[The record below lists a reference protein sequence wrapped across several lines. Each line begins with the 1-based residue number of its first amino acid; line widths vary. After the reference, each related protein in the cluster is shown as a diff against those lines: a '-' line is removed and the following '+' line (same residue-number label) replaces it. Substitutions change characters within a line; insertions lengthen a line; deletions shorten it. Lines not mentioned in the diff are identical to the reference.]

1 MVVRAPKGSTEAM
14 YFAKGQT
21 QQLVSMLG
29 VPTADWPDIQDA
41 LDFNSQYGLWVS
53 APPGTSETYPS
64 YYGGVYVTK
73 HGLFPFYNVE
83 DKNTPSFR
91 ARTRVEGENASYL
104 HLPDNL
110 RVLLQSEVDSRGRIA
125 PIGAVEVSRDEE
137 SGVLVDWTFLSSSIQ
152 PVYAAS
158 SPTGFDVISLTSIP
172 NEILAAADSIYFDFW
187 GNASSA
193 YPGDKSYELILAGT
207 KVQVENPDGT
217 GVVDI
222 GTISGNVINIT
233 GTNASGNDTFMF
245 IDFEQIV
252 SSAPYRTTSGDW
264 ISTADEATYRGLLHD
279 AILARMKWILNVKDD
294 TYMTIAQKTPTE
306 KETILTFTDIGY
318 DKYAYDL
325 SLSAYKDEPYVL
337 ANSPVPYPTAVDA
350 ENDDGL
356 YVQFFS
362 NANIGK
368 AGIYQTLGPSL
379 PPKNVTSSYRTR
391 YVRVKDAGIRRTNM
405 GTVRDRD
412 PDVLAMVDQIYYIDS
427 NSNLILCKTELA
439 PEGTMNPR
447 KAVNY
452 NTLTFSVKEEVYPG
466 KLTSGGTF
474 TGSLSETGK
483 DTYGANIYFQEI
495 LPDNALSFIEVNVYK
510 TFDDDLN
517 GGGFFTGYRI
527 VDSRAFGGSKTVTT
541 GSLGVPGL
549 QGQRYVKKV
558 VGDLIAEG
566 TTGGIVEDRFTPVLL
581 DGWIEAGKSVYEPAL
596 VFVEPTGH
604 EALKESLYS
613 LRASTHKMA
622 TYLAPR
628 KLSGSERAD
637 LNSIV
642 VTGRITGTA
651 QPVNEFL
658 RKDTYTGKKYW
669 TSLVGAYG
677 AKCMRIIEGKLGGW
691 APMFT
696 DIGGYG
702 GQLPVTVERAKYEF
716 TAEEQQILDEKGLNP
731 IILDPT
737 YGVMVISQKTTQDPD
752 NLNDW
757 SYLGHSMA
765 FDLFKREIRDNVM
778 IPQIGKPND
787 SYYQAMR
794 QRQCEAILNR
804 RTGGTQ
810 PIWAAGKVEIAN
822 VNTDDIKAQRK
833 FKIKITV
840 KVNIFSEWV
849 ELEFVNVSQSTQL

>member
-1 MVVRAPKGSTEAM
+1 MDTFRLIFVDIDQSYNVPVADSAQRGYMVVRAPKGSTEAM

-91 ARTRVEGENASYL
+91 VLLTPEAENEKYIHGDIENA
-104 HLPDNL
+104 
-110 RVLLQSEVDSRGRIA
+110 A
-125 PIGAVEVSRDEE
+125 
-137 SGVLVDWTFLSSSIQ
+137 IQ

-158 SPTGFDVISLTSIP
+158 SPSGFDVISLTGIP
-172 NEILAAADSIYFDFW
+172 SEILAVADSIYFNFW

-517 GGGFFTGYRI
+517 GGGFFTSYRI

-752 NLNDW
+752 NLSDW

-849 ELEFVNVSQSTQL
+849 ELEFVNVAQTTQL

>member
-53 APPGTSETYPS
+53 APPGTSEAYPS
-64 YYGGVYVTK
+64 YYGGMYVTK

-83 DKNTPSFR
+83 DKNALSF
-91 ARTRVEGENASYL
+91 
-104 HLPDNL
+104 
-110 RVLLQSEVDSRGRIA
+110 RVLLTPESENAGYIHGSGTN
-125 PIGAVEVSRDEE
+125 AV
-137 SGVLVDWTFLSSSIQ
+137 IQ

-158 SPTGFDVISLTSIP
+158 NPSGFDVISLTGIP
-172 NEILAAADSIYFDFW
+172 SEILAAADSLYLNFW

-193 YPGDKSYELILAGT
+193 YPGDRAYELILAGT

-222 GTISGNVINIT
+222 GTISGNTINIT

-252 SSAPYRTTSGDW
+252 SSAPYKTTSGDW
-264 ISTADEATYRGLLHD
+264 TSSMAEATYRTLLHD

-306 KETILTFTDIGY
+306 KETILTLTDIGY

-325 SLSAYKDEPYVL
+325 SLDAYKDEPYVL
-337 ANSPVPYPTAVDA
+337 ANGPVPYPTAEDA
-350 ENDDGL
+350 ENKDGL

-362 NANIGK
+362 NPNSGK
-368 AGIYQTLGPSL
+368 TGIYQTLGPSR
-379 PPKNVTSSYRTR
+379 PPINVTSSYRTR
-391 YVRVKDAGIRRTNM
+391 YIRIKNAGIRRLNS
-405 GTVRDRD
+405 GVVRDRD
-412 PDVLAMVDQIYYIDS
+412 PDVLAMVDQIYYVDS
-427 NSNLILCKTELA
+427 NSNLILCKTEVA
-439 PEGTMNPR
+439 PDGKMNPR

-452 NTLTFSVKEEVYPG
+452 NTLTFSVQEEVYPG

-483 DTYGANIYFQEI
+483 DTYGGNIYFREI
-495 LPDNALSFIEVNVYK
+495 LPDNALSFIEVDVYK
-510 TFDDDLN
+510 TFDEDLN

-527 VDSRAFGGSKTVTT
+527 VDKRAYGGATSVTT
-541 GSLGVPGL
+541 GVLGIPAL
-549 QGQRYVKKV
+549 QGQRYVKKI
-558 VGDLIAEG
+558 VGDLISEG
-566 TTGGIVEDRFTPVLL
+566 TTGGIVDDRFTPVLL
-581 DGWIEAGKSVYEPAL
+581 DGWIEAGKSIYEPAM

-604 EALKESLYS
+604 EALKESIYD

-651 QPVNEFL
+651 QTVNEFL
-658 RKDTYTGKKYW
+658 RKDIYTGKKYW

-752 NLNDW
+752 NLSDW